1 MLEILK
7 RCRTEAGR
15 ISRFIIL
22 LFVFLWLPLAL
33 SLASQAQAAPE
44 RPRNVIILFA
54 DGAAMTQFEFGAYT
68 ARKLRGQDYALFDH
82 VIANGSLGLMST
94 FSNDAFVTD
103 SAAAASA
110 MSTGHKVN
118 NGAIA
123 TSPQGKALTP
133 LMLAAKRAGKRIGL
147 VTTAPVYD
155 ATPAAFA
162 VSAKSRKDHQQIVDG
177 YLALQPDVLMGGGRD
192 MFLPKGA
199 AGSARKDTRDLA
211 RDFAE
216 SGYGV
221 VQSRA
226 ELAKI
231 NPGEHIQRE
240 AGAGKLVPGKWLGLF
255 ALEDMAFEIDRDKQA
270 EPSLAEMTK
279 AAMSALEGQ
288 AGFVLLLEN
297 ESTDTTAHQ
306 NDAASLM
313 HDLWAFDAA
322 LRVVLEY
329 KARHPDTLVIV
340 TGDHETGGLSP
351 TYVRRKHADGKMQ
364 DIKLDD
370 ARLANL
376 GNIKGSLAS
385 FVNKTAD
392 LRDNAAGHNAF
403 KRIAAEYFPGVS
415 FTPADLA
422 AVINKTPS
430 EEQTSY
436 LPHNT
441 LAQIIGKNT
450 GIYWGTSGHTPEP
463 VIAAATG
470 PGHHIFQGY
479 YDNTD
484 FAKKLHQLLDIMQ

>member
-1 MLEILK
+1 MTMLKLFRRYLTQASSIY
-7 RCRTEAGR
+7 
-15 ISRFIIL
+15 RFIVL
-22 LFVFLWLPLAL
+22 LWLALAL
-33 SLASQAQAAPE
+33 SLAAQAHAAPE
-44 RPRNVIILFA
+44 RPHNIIILFA

-68 ARKLRGQDYALFDH
+68 TRQLRGLDDGLFDH
-82 VIANGSLGLMST
+82 VLAKGSLGLMST

-110 MSTGHKVN
+110 MSTGQKVN

-123 TSPQGKALTP
+123 MSPQGKALTP
-133 LMLAAKRAGKRIGL
+133 LMLAAKQAGKRIGL

-162 VSAKSRKDHQQIVDG
+162 VSAPSRKDYQQIVDA
-177 YLALQPDVLMGGGRD
+177 YLRLQPDVLMGGGRD
-192 MFLPKGA
+192 MFLPKGV
-199 AGSARKDTRDLA
+199 AGSARKDARDLTKA
-211 RDFAE
+211 FAD
-216 SGYGV
+216 SGYGIL
-221 VQSRA
+221 QSRA
-226 ELAKI
+226 ELGTI
-231 NPGEHIQRE
+231 VSGERSPD
-240 AGAGKLVPGKWLGLF
+240 KLGSGKWLGLF
-255 ALEDMAFEIDRDKQA
+255 TLEDMAFEIDRDKQA

-279 AAMSALEGQ
+279 AALSALEGE

-322 LRVVLEY
+322 LRVALAY
-329 KARHPDTLVIV
+329 QARQPDTLVIV

-351 TYVRRKHADGKMQ
+351 TYVRRKQADGKVQ

-376 GNIKGSLAS
+376 VNIKGSFAS
-385 FVNKTAD
+385 FVNKTAG
-392 LRDNAAGHNAF
+392 LRDDADGHKAF
-403 KRIAAEYFPGVS
+403 DRIAAEYFPGVS
-415 FTPADLA
+415 FMPAERA
-422 AVINKTPS
+422 AVINKTPR
-430 EEQTSY
+430 EEQSSY

-441 LAQIIGKNT
+441 LAQIIGKTT

-470 PGHHIFQGY
+470 PGHQVFQGY

-484 FAKKLHQLLDIMQ
+484 FAKKLYQLLDIRQ